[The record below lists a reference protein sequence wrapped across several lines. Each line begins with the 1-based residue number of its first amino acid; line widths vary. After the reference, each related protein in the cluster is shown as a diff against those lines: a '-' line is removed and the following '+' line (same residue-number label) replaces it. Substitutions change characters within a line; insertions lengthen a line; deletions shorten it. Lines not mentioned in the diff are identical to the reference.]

1 VSARAT
7 EMNVKVPAIALS
19 LLLLVTHA
27 AAAPSAEDIV
37 KAADA
42 VRNPGRPFSVTNAL
56 TEYRD
61 GQETGSSVLRVYAKR
76 DAAGGQFHSLIQFV
90 APARDA
96 QKLMLYNDRDL
107 WFFDPSSKASVRL
120 SPQQRLLGQAS
131 NGDAV
136 TVNLWNDYS
145 PRLVAEED
153 ITDGEHKPRHTYKLA
168 LAARTSSATYDHI
181 DLWVDTDDS
190 QPIKALF
197 FAASGEML
205 KTAYYRRMQ
214 MQLGAMRPTE
224 TVIIDGLNP
233 RWVTVMRYSGYAVRD
248 IPEIWMQRDYLPR
261 FHPE

>member
-1 VSARAT
+1 MKLT
-7 EMNVKVPAIALS
+7 ALVLPF
-19 LLLLVTHA
+19 LLWCTQA
-27 AAAPSAEDIV
+27 ESAPSAEDIL
-37 KAADA
+37 KATDA
-42 VRNPGRPFSVTNAL
+42 VRNPGHPFSVTNAL

-61 GQETGSSVLRVYAKR
+61 GQQTGASILKVYAKR
-76 DAAGGQFHSLIQFV
+76 DAAEAQFRSLIQFV

-136 TVNLWNDYS
+136 TVNLSNDYR
-145 PRLVAEED
+145 PTLMGEED
-153 ITDGEHKPRHTYKLA
+153 ITDGEHKARHTYKLA
-168 LAARTSSATYDHI
+168 LAARTPSATYDHI
-181 DLWVDTDDS
+181 QLWVDTGDS

-205 KTAYYRRMQ
+205 KTAYFRRMQ

-224 TVIIDGLNP
+224 TVIIDSLNP
-233 RWVTVMRYSGYAVRD
+233 RWVTVMRYSDYAARD